1 VAQSP
6 DPAKAI
12 HPGRYT
18 GSMFA
23 VVLVTAPDTDVAARL
38 GRTLVEER
46 LAACVNVLG
55 GLRSIYRWQGK
66 VCDDAEALMIIKTTR
81 DQFEA
86 LQARVTELHPYE
98 VAEVILL
105 PIEAGAPDYL
115 GWLAQQ
121 VSPEAD

>member
-1 VAQSP
+1 MYA
-6 DPAKAI
+6 
-12 HPGRYT
+12 T
-18 GSMFA
+18 
-23 VVLVTAPDTDVAARL
+23 VLVTAPDTDVASRL

-55 GLRSIYRWQGK
+55 GLRSIYRWQGQ

-81 DQFEA
+81 EQFKA

-115 GWLAQQ
+115 AWLGEQ
-121 VSPEAD
+121 VGPQAD